1 MAETSKSGKTR
12 FAEIIRRALKATIKG
27 TIFYAVYFII
37 SIFLTPVFDVIP
49 DLQQI
54 VVTFVAVYIFFIV
67 IGEVLSGTI
76 FQHLFNIAKA
86 LFVILY
92 LIFSL
97 EGGIVG
103 TTFHEVKLT
112 LDLRLFLMAAT
123 LLSLLGL
130 AKSMFQAIDFLNE
143 RAESSRM

>member
-1 MAETSKSGKTR
+1 MAETSKSGKKR
-12 FAEIIRRALKATIKG
+12 FAEIMRRALKATIKG
-27 TIFYAVYFII
+27 TIFYAVYLII

>member
-12 FAEIIRRALKATIKG
+12 FGQIMHRALKATIKG

-37 SIFLTPVFDVIP
+37 SMFLTPVFDVIP

-54 VVTFVAVYIFFIV
+54 VETFVAVYIFLIV
-67 IGEVLSGTI
+67 VGEVLSGTI

>member
-27 TIFYAVYFII
+27 TIFYAIYFII
-37 SIFLTPVFDVIP
+37 SMFLTPVIDAIP
-49 DLQQI
+49 GLQQT
-54 VVTFVAVYIFFIV
+54 VETFVAVYIFLIV
-67 IGEVLSGTI
+67 VGEVLSGTI

-97 EGGIVG
+97 EGGIVS
-103 TTFHEVKLT
+103 TTFHDVKLT
-112 LDLRLFLMAAT
+112 LDLRMFLMAAT

-143 RAESSRM
+143 RAEPSRM

>member
-1 MAETSKSGKTR
+1 MAETNKSGKKR
-12 FAEIIRRALKATIKG
+12 FTEIMRKALKATIKG
-27 TIFYAVYFII
+27 TIFYAIYFII
-37 SIFLTPVFDVIP
+37 SMFLTPVIDAIP
-49 DLQQI
+49 GLQQT
-54 VVTFVAVYIFFIV
+54 VETFVAVYIFLIV
-67 IGEVLSGTI
+67 VGEVLSGTI

-97 EGGIVG
+97 EGGIVS
-103 TTFHEVKLT
+103 TTFHDVKLT
-112 LDLRLFLMAAT
+112 LDLRMFLMAAT

-143 RAESSRM
+143 RAEPSRM